1 MQAVKDKVAF
11 LAIFIASESALLFEL
26 REHDK
31 LLASLEK
38 RGAGPQGEGAL
49 SYYLAKSRSGGVA
62 SQAALRSD
70 LNAVER
76 NLSRALALLDLY
88 EANTSDP
95 DALSAIKNFRA
106 YATSWLE
113 REDALLELY
122 MLGGGYGVSSPR
134 YSGDLKKLL
143 SEE

>member
-1 MQAVKDKVAF
+1 
-11 LAIFIASESALLFEL
+11 
-26 REHDK
+26 
-31 LLASLEK
+31 
-38 RGAGPQGEGAL
+38 
-49 SYYLAKSRSGGVA
+49 
-62 SQAALRSD
+62 
-70 LNAVER
+70 
-76 NLSRALALLDLY
+76 LDLY